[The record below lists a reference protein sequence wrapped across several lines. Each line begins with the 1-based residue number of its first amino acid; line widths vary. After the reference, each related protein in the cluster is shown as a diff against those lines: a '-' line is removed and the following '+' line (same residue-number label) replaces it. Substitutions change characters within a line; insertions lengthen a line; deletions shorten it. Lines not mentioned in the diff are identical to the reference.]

1 MRFRGTASKNN
12 SFISCRIGEI
22 FMKYAIPVPAVTT
35 VAVTNGE
42 SFPVRRIYCVGRNYA
57 AHAREMGHDP
67 NREPPF
73 FFMKPADA
81 IVPSGST
88 IAYPSQTEDY
98 HHEIEM
104 VVALKGGGRNVPVEN
119 ALELVYGYAVGL
131 DMTRRDMQA
140 VAKKMQR
147 PWDMSKGFDQSAPCA
162 AISPVSEVG
171 HPSKGAIWLKVG
183 DEMRQTGD
191 LSDLIW
197 NIAETISALSG
208 LVELAPG
215 DLIYSGT
222 PEGVGPVKRGE
233 TMHGHVDGLTDLT
246 ITIA

>member
-1 MRFRGTASKNN
+1 MQ
-12 SFISCRIGEI
+12 
-22 FMKYAIPVPAVTT
+22 YAIPAPAVTT

-81 IVPSGST
+81 IVASGST
-88 IAYPSQTEDY
+88 IPYPSQTADY
-98 HHEIEM
+98 HYEIEM
-104 VVALKGGGRNVPVEN
+104 VVALKGGGRDVPVEK

-131 DMTRRDMQA
+131 DMTRRDMQS

-147 PWDMSKGFDQSAPCA
+147 PWDMSKGFDQSAPCST
-162 AISPVSEVG
+162 ISPVSEVG
-171 HPSKGAIWLKVG
+171 HPSNGAIWLKVN
-183 DEMRQTGD
+183 DEPRQQGD

-208 LVELAPG
+208 LVELASG

-222 PEGVGPVKRGE
+222 PEGVGAVKKGE
-233 TMHGHVDGLTDLT
+233 TMHGHVDGLTDLM
-246 ITIA
+246 ITIE

>member
-1 MRFRGTASKNN
+1 
-12 SFISCRIGEI
+12 
-22 FMKYAIPVPAVTT
+22 MKYAIDVPPVTT

-73 FFMKPADA
+73 FFMKPTDA
-81 IVPSGST
+81 IVPNNST
-88 IAYPSQTEDY
+88 IAYPTQTNDL

-104 VVALKGGGRNVPVEN
+104 VVALKGGGRDIPVDR
-119 ALELVYGYAVGL
+119 ALDLVYGYAVGL
-131 DMTRRDMQA
+131 DMTRRDMQS

-147 PWDMSKGFDQSAPCA
+147 PWDMSKGYDQSAPCA
-162 AISPVSEVG
+162 PLSPVSEAG
-171 HPSKGAIWLKVG
+171 HPDKGAIWLKVNG
-183 DEMRQTGD
+183 ELRQQGD

-197 NIAETISALSG
+197 SVAETISCLSG

-215 DLIYSGT
+215 DLIFSGT

-233 TMHGHVDGLTDLT
+233 TMVGHVDGLTDLT
-246 ITIA
+246 IKVE